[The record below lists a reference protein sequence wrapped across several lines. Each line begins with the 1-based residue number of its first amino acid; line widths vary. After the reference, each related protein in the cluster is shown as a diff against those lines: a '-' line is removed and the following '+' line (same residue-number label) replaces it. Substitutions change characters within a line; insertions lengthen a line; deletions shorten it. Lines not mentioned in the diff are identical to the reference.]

1 MTQLIAGI
9 VLLCFVL
16 ITIAVGITSA
26 RRALT
31 IEGFLL
37 GGRKVGPWLSAF
49 SYGTT
54 YFSAVIFVGYAG
66 MFGWTVGL
74 AGIWIGIANALLGC
88 LLAWIVL
95 ARPARRMTH
104 ALNARTLPELFA
116 GRYRSK
122 GMKRYAAVI
131 IFIFLVPYAAGVYK
145 GLGVLFS
152 SIFTGVSPTFCIA
165 MVAVLTGI
173 YLVLGGYVATA
184 MNDLI
189 QGLIMV
195 VGLAAMIAILAG
207 RPEVGGFSGA
217 VENLSAINENL
228 VRFFGGAGI
237 KQLIPNILLTSFGV
251 WGMPQMV
258 HKYYAIRDESSIRIA
273 TIVST
278 LFALFIGGGAYFSGA
293 LGRLFVPVAD
303 GGGPAVAAGY
313 DGVVPAM
320 LMSALGEG
328 VFPNIILGVILLL
341 LLSASMSTL
350 SSIVLSSSSAISIDL
365 IQEVRPDIKQ
375 KPQLIITRCLCLLF
389 IVFSFIFA
397 TMNIS
402 FIVNLMSF
410 SWGVVAGSFIGPFLW
425 GLYGRRITKAG
436 AWAGLLSGV
445 VIVGGL
451 LLYFTS
457 VTGFAAAKSLAPQMG
472 VTAMAVSL
480 IAVPLVSLFTKKF
493 DAAHTEKIF
502 GAAR

>member
-1 MTQLIAGI
+1 M
-9 VLLCFVL
+9 
-16 ITIAVGITSA
+16 SA
-26 RRALT
+26 RKALT

-66 MFGWTVGL
+66 MFGWTIGL

-104 ALNARTLPELFA
+104 SLNARTIPELFA

-195 VGLAAMIAILAG
+195 VGLAAMIAILLG
-207 RPEVGGFSGA
+207 RPEVGGFAGA
-217 VENLSAINENL
+217 AQNLSAIDENL
-228 VRFFGGAGI
+228 VGFFGGAGI

-258 HKYYAIRDESSIRIA
+258 HKYYAVKDESSIRIA

-278 LFALFIGGGAYFSGA
+278 LFALFIGGGAYFTGA
-293 LGRLFVPVAD
+293 LGRLFIPAAD
-303 GGGPAVAAGY
+303 GGAPAVADGY

-320 LMSALGEG
+320 LMSALGDG
-328 VFPNIILGVILLL
+328 IFPNIVLGVILLL

-365 IQEVRPDIKQ
+365 IQEFRPDIKQ

-389 IVFSFIFA
+389 IVLSFIFA

-410 SWGVVAGSFIGPFLW
+410 SWGIVAGSFIGPFLW
-425 GLYGRRITKAG
+425 GLYGRWITKAG
-436 AWAGLLSGV
+436 AWAGLLAGV
-445 VIVGGL
+445 VTVGAL

-457 VTGFAAAKSLAPQMG
+457 ATGFAAAKSLAPQMG

-502 GAAR
+502 GGAR